1 MLTQLNREFPTVS
14 LLDIAPFCVRWVRF
28 WTQVSRALEV
38 MVVLVTACGILLLLA
53 QVQVGMRQ
61 RYQELVVWRT
71 LGAGKSLLRTT
82 LWAEFALL
90 GWFPG
95 LWRR

>member
-1 MLTQLNREFPTVS
+1 
-14 LLDIAPFCVRWVRF
+14 
-28 WTQVSRALEV
+28 
-38 MVVLVTACGILLLLA
+38 
-53 QVQVGMRQ
+53 MRQ

-90 GWFPG
+90 GVVSGVVAAIGAEVALALLQSKIFDFPWSPDLAAVG
-95 LWRR
+95 DAAACAGRYCCRCAAAGWGCVC